1 MGSVIVVTSGKGGT
15 GKTSITG
22 GVGSCLARL
31 GKSVLCIDMDIGLR
45 NLDISLGLSDR
56 ALMDFSDVVFGRC
69 SLEKAAVSHP
79 DLPGLSLLTA
89 PMSFTPQLTQ
99 WQVQELLDA
108 AFAAMQHA
116 YAPYSRYHVGACVK
130 TKDGKLIPGVNIE
143 NASFGLTNCAER
155 SAIFAAYSMGY
166 RREDIVAIAIVSDG
180 TKLAA
185 PCGACRQVLV
195 ELLQQD
201 TPIVLSNKQEQKITS
216 IAELLPMS
224 FTSEDV
230 L

>member
-1 MGSVIVVTSGKGGT
+1 M
-15 GKTSITG
+15 
-22 GVGSCLARL
+22 
-31 GKSVLCIDMDIGLR
+31 
-45 NLDISLGLSDR
+45 N
-56 ALMDFSDVVFGRC
+56 
-69 SLEKAAVSHP
+69 E
-79 DLPGLSLLTA
+79 
-89 PMSFTPQLTQ
+89 QY
-99 WQVQELLDA
+99 QELLDV
-108 AFAAMQHA
+108 AFDAMKHA

-155 SAIFAAYSMGY
+155 SAVFAAYSLGY
-166 RREDIVAIAIVSDG
+166 RKEDIEAIAIVSDG
-180 TKLAA
+180 EKLAA

-195 ELLQQD
+195 ELLLQN
-201 TPIVLSNKQEQKITS
+201 TPIILSNGRESKLTN